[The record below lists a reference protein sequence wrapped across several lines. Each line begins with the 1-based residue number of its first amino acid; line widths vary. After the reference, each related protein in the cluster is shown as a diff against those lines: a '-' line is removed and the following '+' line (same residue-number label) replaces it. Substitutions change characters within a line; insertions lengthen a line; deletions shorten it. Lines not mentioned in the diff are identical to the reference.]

1 MLSGEALVLY
11 HTHFIS
17 ISGIELLTKLTP
29 SQEFHLILNIIIIIV
44 VVVVIVVVSFSFY
57 RCNSHFLSRP
67 IFENDYINISKLA

>member
-44 VVVVIVVVSFSFY
+44 VVVIVVSFSFY